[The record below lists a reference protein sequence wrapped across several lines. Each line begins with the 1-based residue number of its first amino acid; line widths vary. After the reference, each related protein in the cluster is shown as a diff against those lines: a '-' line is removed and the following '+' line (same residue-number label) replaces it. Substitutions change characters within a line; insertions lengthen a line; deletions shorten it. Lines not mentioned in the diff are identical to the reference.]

1 MNGEHQYSSFFP
13 IFALYISA
21 ESPRVGK
28 DMCIIYG
35 EDVYKRLAF
44 GFQNFAPFDLS
55 KEQMATGNVLVVC
68 IFTYC
73 PSLFGKGHAV
83 YISAW
88 AFCVVR
94 SWWYGIVKALKHGTD
109 EGEIPTPL
117 LYILAGITIIRSSN
131 GNPGDAHLQNDMIH
145 AGQLIE
151 RTLHEQGRTVTW
163 FASQLCCTR
172 PNVYK
177 IFRKENIDIHLLWR
191 ISCIL
196 NHDFFHDLSDS
207 ISTGSSSG
215 VSK

>member
-1 MNGEHQYSSFFP
+1 MFILRRRLQAF
-13 IFALYISA
+13 
-21 ESPRVGK
+21 V
-28 DMCIIYG
+28 IY
-35 EDVYKRLAF
+35 V
-44 GFQNFAPFDLS
+44 QNFANFDLS
-55 KEQMATGNVLVVC
+55 EWLTATKTSSWCVFIYIRASLCRNKGRLRVL
-68 IFTYC
+68 
-73 PSLFGKGHAV
+73 

-94 SWWYGIVKALKHGTD
+94 SWWYGIAKALKHGTD

>member
-1 MNGEHQYSSFFP
+1 MYLYTSVP
-13 IFALYISA
+13 LFAETKGGYGCCTYRRGLSA
-21 ESPRVGK
+21 
-28 DMCIIYG
+28 
-35 EDVYKRLAF
+35 
-44 GFQNFAPFDLS
+44 
-55 KEQMATGNVLVVC
+55 
-68 IFTYC
+68 
-73 PSLFGKGHAV
+73 LFV
-83 YISAW
+83 PD
-88 AFCVVR
+88 
-94 SWWYGIVKALKHGTD
+94 SWHCEGLEHGTD

-163 FASQLCCTR
+163 FATQLCCTR

-196 NHDFFHDLSDS
+196 GHDFFRDLSDS
-207 ISTGSSSG
+207 INTGNFPS

>member
-1 MNGEHQYSSFFP
+1 MYLYTSVP
-13 IFALYISA
+13 LFAETKGGYGCCTYRRGLSA
-21 ESPRVGK
+21 
-28 DMCIIYG
+28 
-35 EDVYKRLAF
+35 LF
-44 GFQNFAPFDLS
+44 
-55 KEQMATGNVLVVC
+55 VL
-68 IFTYC
+68 
-73 PSLFGKGHAV
+73 GGGH
-83 YISAW
+83 
-88 AFCVVR
+88 CE
-94 SWWYGIVKALKHGTD
+94 GLEHGTD
-109 EGEIPTPL
+109 EGKIPTPL